1 MCTTGGLWVFFSLV
15 MVPKTCSLPPYF
27 WLNCY
32 SVFSLQNTKGL
43 PIEIMTYSV
52 GNCIY
57 DRLLWENVNIYHL
70 VHATFIVYKVCPRL
84 SIWCIKIFFGDFKKQ
99 QSVLGLKDW
108 LCTYQFWKS
117 LSLSHS
123 AELCIHFYCL
133 TRMRQASRRKTI
145 QSSALRL
152 RHFKIDTKTL
162 IKC

>member
-1 MCTTGGLWVFFSLV
+1 MCTTGWLWVFFSLV

-70 VHATFIVYKVCPRL
+70 VHATFPVYKVCPRL

-99 QSVLGLKDW
+99 QSVLALKDW
-108 LCTYQFWKS
+108 LCINFEKV
-117 LSLSHS
+117 LVIVIVLN
-123 AELCIHFYCL
+123 F
-133 TRMRQASRRKTI
+133 ASIFIAYADWGK
-145 QSSALRL
+145 QGKEKW
-152 RHFKIDTKTL
+152 FKIQHYDYA
-162 IKC
+162 